1 MEQRIEF
8 RQLVMLGALSSLL
21 SFVFSGLE
29 VLYTLYAINEMNIR
43 ASEWSQ
49 IRAYRYIF
57 TLLMVLVLGTYAGK
71 IGQKKAGAFTVAL
84 AVLNLLL
91 FILYPSKLL
100 LFITL
105 PFNAAAVS
113 MVTMSMNVLAQ
124 EVPERLQNVSNTVYR
139 SAYTGLAVFGPL
151 TIAIFADGGPRIL
164 FIFFTICLVICLP
177 GLIMFPSSVRSKGDD
192 AGSQTFR
199 TLMQEWRLLL
209 RNKSFIYFEL
219 LITTIYSAFLVNMIF
234 GPIKL
239 IQTLG
244 MSEQQFSYTSTGAAA
259 FTMLLILAAGAL
271 FGRMLL
277 SLVYWPLLLI
287 SAGNVL
293 FGMQSNMLLS
303 IVLFIATNALNI
315 VSFASI
321 SIWTSRIVP
330 KRQLGF
336 AFAFHKIFIA
346 VFGFVFS
353 LLLSLMEMQIGINAC
368 MIIMGMVGVVF
379 TLLLRPQLAAGIR
392 STEQDVSA

>member
-1 MEQRIEF
+1 
-8 RQLVMLGALSSLL
+8 MLGVLSSLL

-29 VLYTLYAINEMNIR
+29 VLYTLYAINEMGIR

-57 TLLMVLVLGTYAGK
+57 TIVMVLVLGTYAGK
-71 IGQKKAGAFTVAL
+71 IGQKKVGAFTVAL

-124 EVPERLQNVSNTVYR
+124 EVPGTLQNVSNTVYR
-139 SAYTGLAVFGPL
+139 STYTGLAVFGPL
-151 TIAIFADGGPRIL
+151 ATALFTEGDPRLL
-164 FIFFTICLVICLP
+164 FIFFTICLAICLP
-177 GLIMFPSSVRSKGDD
+177 GFILFPSSAAPKGDK

-199 TLMQEWRLLL
+199 TLMFEWRQLI
-209 RNKSFIYFEL
+209 RNKSFIYFEIL
-219 LITTIYSAFLVNMIF
+219 VTTIYSAFLVNMIF

-239 IQTLG
+239 IQNLG

-271 FGRMLL
+271 FGRMLR
-277 SLVYWPLLLI
+277 SLVYWPFLLI
-287 SAGNVL
+287 SALNVL
-293 FGMQSNMLLS
+293 FGMQSDMLLS
-303 IVLFIATNALNI
+303 IVLYIATNALNI

-321 SIWTSRIVP
+321 SIWTSKIVP
-330 KRQLGF
+330 KSQLGF
-336 AFAFHKIFIA
+336 AFAFHKIFVS

-353 LLLSLMEMQIGINAC
+353 IVLSYMESQLGINAC
-368 MIIMGMVGVVF
+368 MIIMGVVGVMF
-379 TLLLRPQLAAGIR
+379 TLLLGRQLSGGVR
-392 STEQDVSA
+392 STERDMPA